1 MSIILTN
8 SEVRKLLSDFSV
20 VGRDLLAKGA
30 VKAAEALRP
39 TEEELAKV
47 GEAAPQ
53 GEFTTKEDHK
63 GRAEE
68 APEGDAGHELKEEIP
83 TSEIVQTGKEA
94 AQQISTGVTVQTTE
108 VREEGYVNSRSN
120 GFPSL

>member
-47 GEAAPQ
+47 DEPAPQ
-53 GEFTTKEDHK
+53 NGFTTKEDHK
-63 GRAEE
+63 DRTEE
-68 APEGDAGHELKEEIP
+68 APAGDVEHESKEE
-83 TSEIVQTGKEA
+83 TLVSETVQTGKEV
-94 AQQISTGVTVQTTE
+94 AQQTSARVTVQTGE
-108 VREEGYVNSRSN
+108 GEEGHVDSHSS
-120 GFPSL
+120 SLRFL